1 MSDITQTW
9 HCPLLPSRFR
19 LLDLGPDIGGLEPEQ
34 MHCPG
39 RTGYILES
47 RRSRPETTISNSAI
61 RKARTETETHNRFID
76 KTSNRVVYF
85 EKQGREEDPSP
96 KRKSQDDEL
105 DHCDQRSDFQC
116 KLSKC
121 SYHFTQLIYFRNQ
134 GIQIHLT
141 HLLSFRLSVYYLGLR
156 RYSSLL

>member
-9 HCPLLPSRFR
+9 HCPLLPSHFR

-85 EKQGREEDPSP
+85 DKQGREADPSP
-96 KRKSQDDEL
+96 SHHHKMMNRITATSVPISNASWVSA
-105 DHCDQRSDFQC
+105 R
-116 KLSKC
+116 
-121 SYHFTQLIYFRNQ
+121 T
-134 GIQIHLT
+134 T
-141 HLLSFRLSVYYLGLR
+141 LLSLFILETKSSRFIGCTSFPLGCVYVTLEKR
-156 RYSSLL
+156 